1 MKPYLLLFAFV
12 VFAFVPVAAQRP
24 DAAEAGVRSKSFK
37 VAKGGRLDLS
47 TSYGDIRIKPWSKD
61 EVYVS
66 VTGLD
71 EEDLDRLKM
80 TQTGNDV
87 MVSFRPRSRNWSG
100 GDARFDV
107 NVPSSY
113 SVQLKTSGGDVDVD
127 GPLTG
132 TVEGSTAGGD
142 ITLGAINGDVDMSTS
157 GGDIKAS
164 EFSGTG
170 KLRTAGGDIRLGKI
184 GGKLDVATSGGD
196 ITVESVAKTLDART
210 AGGDIEVGDVGGE
223 AKLSTSGG
231 DIRVGKVSGEA
242 SLSTA
247 GGNLELK
254 GATGRVSAKTSGGDI
269 RLHAVTGSV
278 EARTAGGEVEAEIS
292 PSGKGSSRLVSSGG
306 RIVLYLPENAKASV
320 EATIRVHGSWGRR
333 GDRYQVRSDFKAD
346 SYEKNEDDE
355 EIRAGYSI
363 NGGGERIDLETV
375 NADIEV
381 RKGKAR

>member
-1 MKPYLLLFAFV
+1 MKQVLMLIAIAIFAFMP
-12 VFAFVPVAAQRP
+12 ATAQKAG
-24 DAAEAGVRSKSFK
+24 DQEVGVRSKSFK
-37 VAKGGRLDLS
+37 VGKGGRLDLS

-66 VTGLD
+66 VIGLD
-71 EEDLDRLKM
+71 DEDLDRLKM
-80 TQTGNDV
+80 SQTGNDV
-87 MVSFRPRSRNWSG
+87 MVSFRPRSRSWSG

-107 NVPSSY
+107 SVPSSY
-113 SVQLKTSGGDVDVD
+113 NIQLKTSGGDVDVD

-164 EFSGTG
+164 EFSGSG

-242 SLSTA
+242 SMSTA

-254 GATGRVSAKTSGGDI
+254 GATGRVTAKTSGGDI
-269 RLHAVTGSV
+269 RLQGVTGSV

-292 PSGKGSSRLVSSGG
+292 PSGKGSSRLTSSGG

-333 GDRYQVRSDFKAD
+333 ADRYQVRSDFKAD
-346 SYEKNEDDE
+346 SYEKDEDDE
-355 EIRAGYSI
+355 EIRAIYSI

-375 NADIEV
+375 NADIEI
-381 RKGKAR
+381 RKGRAR